1 MGTEAIAKAS
11 ARSPY
16 DAIAPMG
23 KNIDLMSPEDILAYV
38 ALALDNIGSQL
49 NDYKDAVVGKQK
61 KAAVVREL
69 MGEVRAMSQNGQP
82 LTAYDK
88 EKYDAL
94 MNKLASVKGGDPE
107 LEAVYDTFMKSYGG
121 YTDAEGNDV
130 GTLAT
135 DDGMTFG
142 QVLEGGKAVNAAELK
157 KMKPGES
164 LGEKDKDLKA
174 KAASDP
180 LSKKEDLGA
189 PKLWDSQ
196 LPADT
201 IPSPQTEPAKQL
213 EAPDSQDAHLTVE
226 ELNQIAERLKSSLE
240 NLNSDNELTM
250 MGLQQLMQQRNQIS
264 QFSSNMLNSVNEGL
278 KSIIANWRLP
288 AMSMTQESVLLTIDA
303 MFNLAV
309 DCRERGK
316 IDEALEMFR
325 FLSALDPHDAGVW
338 QAMARCHDD
347 LGQTAA
353 AAAIRSLGEQLAGQ
367 AGEVAP

>member
-1 MGTEAIAKAS
+1 MGTDAIARTS

-16 DAIAPMG
+16 EAIEPLG
-23 KNIDLMSPEDILAYV
+23 KNTDLMSPEDILAYV

-49 NDYKDAVVGKQK
+49 NDYKEIVVGKQK

-107 LEAVYDTFMKSYGG
+107 LEAVYGSFMTSYGG
-121 YTDAEGNDV
+121 YTDAATGESV

-142 QVLEGGKAVNAAELK
+142 QVLEGGKAVNAADRK

-164 LGEKDKDLKA
+164 LGEKDKDLKD
-174 KAASDP
+174 KAASEP
-180 LSKKEDLGA
+180 LSKKDPGSMM
-189 PKLWDSQ
+189 PWDSP
-196 LPADT
+196 LPADS
-201 IPSPQTEPAKQL
+201 IPSPQAAPVQAQ
-213 EAPDSQDAHLTVE
+213 APDSQDASMSAE
-226 ELNQIAERLKSSLE
+226 ELNQIAERLKNSLE

-250 MGLQQLMQQRNQIS
+250 MGLQQLMQQRNQIT
-264 QFSSNMLNSVNEGL
+264 QFSSNVLNSVNEGL
-278 KSIIANWRLP
+278 KSIISNWRLG

-325 FLSALDPHDAGVW
+325 FLSALDPRDAGVW
-338 QAMARCHDD
+338 RAMARCHED
-347 LGQTAA
+347 LGQTEA

-367 AGEVAP
+367 ASEEAP